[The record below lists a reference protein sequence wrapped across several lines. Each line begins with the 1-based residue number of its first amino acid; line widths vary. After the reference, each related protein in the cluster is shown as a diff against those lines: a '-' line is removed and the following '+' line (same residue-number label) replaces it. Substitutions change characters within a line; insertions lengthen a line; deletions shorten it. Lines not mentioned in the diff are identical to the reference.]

1 MKKTSN
7 TGCVAPARLFG
18 RIAATLLLAVSA
30 ATSASADSPYPV
42 DPDWATTVVA
52 DPSGGGY
59 HYNPGNVP
67 FSWPGWANDIDTLY
81 PEQPFVLE
89 FDHEVLDD
97 DLNPYGFDFIVFP
110 VLYGKWQS
118 GQMAGGY
125 IDTEDVNAVY
135 DLYRDEYEEN
145 DQWQIRVSVSA
156 DGETWYAAP
165 TLATRQNTAPVFGM
179 PANADGTWG
188 PGANDFLWPID
199 REAYRQ
205 AIAGRGGVIDNVALS
220 ALYKTSGGG
229 IAFDL
234 KEFLSGG
241 NGPTN
246 TEGRLAMRYVKLELA
261 NTTDKGYVGIAGA
274 SDVRPVDMAITDFAV
289 AAVDST
295 IGGHPVTHDLATF
308 SCTLPPGWSAS
319 DLFLEATDAMTEAF
333 YRFPVYPVDSSENPN
348 GTLSI
353 RAIAPL
359 AGQNLQFFRLGHAGE

>member
-7 TGCVAPARLFG
+7 TRHAAPARLFG
-18 RIAATLLLAVSA
+18 RIAATLLLAASA
-30 ATSASADSPYPV
+30 ASSASADSPYPAS
-42 DPDWATTVVA
+42 PDWATTVVA

-67 FSWPGWANDIDTLY
+67 FSFPGWANDIDKLY

-89 FDHEVLDD
+89 FDHDVLDD

-118 GQMAGGY
+118 GRMAGDY

-145 DQWQIRVSVSA
+145 DRWQIRVSVSL

-165 TLATRQNTAPVFGM
+165 TLATRENTAPVYGM

-188 PGANDFLWPID
+188 PDANDFLWPID

-205 AIAGRGGVIDNVALS
+205 AIAERGGVIGALELS
-220 ALYKTSGGG
+220 SLYKTSGGG

-246 TEGRLAMRYVKLELA
+246 AEGRLAMRYVKLELESE
-261 NTTDKGYVGIAGA
+261 TDKGYVGIAGA
-274 SDVRPVDMAITDFAV
+274 SDVRPVDVAFTDFAV

-295 IGGHPVTHDLATF
+295 IGGHPVTHDMATF
-308 SCTLPPGWSAS
+308 SCTLLPGATPSG
-319 DLFLEATDAMTEAF
+319 LFLEATDAMTEAF
-333 YRFPVYPVDSSENPN
+333 YRFPVYPVDSSENPD

>member
-1 MKKTSN
+1 MKNTSN
-7 TGCVAPARLFG
+7 TGCTVAARLFG
-18 RIAATLLLAVSA
+18 RIAATLLLAASVA
-30 ATSASADSPYPV
+30 ATASADSPYPTS
-42 DPDWATTVVA
+42 PGWATTVVA

-67 FSWPGWANDIDTLY
+67 YSYPPWAEDIGYLY
-81 PEQPFVLE
+81 PEQPVVLE
-89 FDHEVLDD
+89 FDHDVLDD

-118 GQMAGGY
+118 GQMSGGY

-135 DLYRDEYEEN
+135 DLYQDEYEEN
-145 DQWQIRVSVSA
+145 DQWQIRVSVSL

-165 TLATRQNTAPVFGM
+165 TFATRENTAPVYGM
-179 PANADGTWG
+179 PANADGSWG
-188 PGANDFLWPID
+188 PDANDFLWPID

-205 AIAGRGGVIDNVALS
+205 AIAERGGVIGVLELS
-220 ALYKTSGGG
+220 SLYKTSGGG

-241 NGPTN
+241 KGPTN
-246 TEGRLAMRYVKLELA
+246 AEGRLAMRYVKLELA

-333 YRFPVYPVDSSENPN
+333 YRFPVYPVDSSENPD

>member
-1 MKKTSN
+1 MKTTD
-7 TGCVAPARLFG
+7 TGRPAQVRLFG
-18 RIAATLLLAVSA
+18 RIAVALLLAASA
-30 ATSASADSPYPV
+30 ATTASADSPCPIA
-42 DPDWATTVVA
+42 PDWATTVVA

-67 FSWPGWANDIDTLY
+67 YSYPGWANDIGYLY
-81 PEQPFVLE
+81 PEFPVVLE
-89 FDHEVLDD
+89 FDHDVLDD
-97 DLNPYGFDFIVFP
+97 DLNPYGLDFIVFP

-118 GQMAGGY
+118 GQTAGGY

-135 DLYRDEYEEN
+135 DLYQDQYDEN

-165 TLATRQNTAPVFGM
+165 TLATRENTAPVYGM
-179 PANADGTWG
+179 PANADGSWG
-188 PGANDFLWPID
+188 PGANDFLWPLD
-199 REAYRQ
+199 RETYQQ
-205 AIAGRGGVIDNVALS
+205 AIAARGGVISALELS
-220 ALYKTSGGG
+220 SLYKTSGGG

-246 TEGRLAMRYVKLELA
+246 AEGRLAMRYVKLELA

-274 SDVRPVDMAITDFAV
+274 SDVRPVDVEITDFAV
-289 AAVDST
+289 SAVDST
-295 IGGHPVTHDLATF
+295 IGGHPVTHDMASF
-308 SCTLPPGWSAS
+308 SCTLLPGATSS
-319 DLFLEATDAMTEAF
+319 GLFLEATDAMTEAF
-333 YRFPVYPVDSSENPN
+333 YRFPVYPVDTSENLN

-359 AGQNLQFFRLGHAGE
+359 AGQNLQFFRLGQAGE

>member
-7 TGCVAPARLFG
+7 TRHAAPARLFG
-18 RIAATLLLAVSA
+18 RIAATLLLAASA
-30 ATSASADSPYPV
+30 ASSASADSPYPAS
-42 DPDWATTVVA
+42 PDWATTVVA

-67 FSWPGWANDIDTLY
+67 FTFPGWANDIDKLY

-89 FDHEVLDD
+89 FDHDVLDD

-118 GQMAGGY
+118 GRMAGDY

-145 DQWQIRVSVSA
+145 DRWQIRVSVSL

-165 TLATRQNTAPVFGM
+165 TRATRENTAPVYGM
-179 PANADGTWG
+179 PANADGSWG
-188 PGANDFLWPID
+188 PDANDFLWPID

-205 AIAGRGGVIDNVALS
+205 AIAERNGVIGALELS
-220 ALYKTSGGG
+220 SLYKTSGGG

-246 TEGRLAMRYVKLELA
+246 AEGRLAMRYVKLELESE
-261 NTTDKGYVGIAGA
+261 TDKGYVGIAGA
-274 SDVRPVDMAITDFAV
+274 SDVRPVDVAFTDFAV

-295 IGGHPVTHDLATF
+295 IGGHPVTHDMATF
-308 SCTLPPGWSAS
+308 SCTLLPGATPSG
-319 DLFLEATDAMTEAF
+319 LFLEATDAMTEAF
-333 YRFPVYPVDSSENPN
+333 YRFPVYPVDSSENPD